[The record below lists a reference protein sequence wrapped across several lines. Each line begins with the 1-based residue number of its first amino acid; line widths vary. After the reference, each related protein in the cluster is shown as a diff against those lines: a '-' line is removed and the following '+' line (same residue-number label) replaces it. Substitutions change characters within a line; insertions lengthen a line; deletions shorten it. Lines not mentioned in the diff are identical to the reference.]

1 MKKIL
6 ISGDS
11 FAADWTKKYNNVCG
25 WVNMLESDYEVMNI
39 AQAGVSEYKIYKQ
52 LESIDTKKF
61 DKIIISHT
69 SAYRI
74 PIEEHPIHKDDL
86 LHNNCDLIYSDLKEH
101 MENPIAKIGVDF
113 YENLFDP
120 DYFIFIYHLIIDK
133 IMLKYPE
140 AIHIT
145 FFDDFKKDNI
155 YGFEKIFL
163 KNKGLVNHM
172 NEKGNKIIYDRMK
185 KLINE

>member
-1 MKKIL
+1 
-6 ISGDS
+6 
-11 FAADWTKKYNNVCG
+11 
-25 WVNMLESDYEVMNI
+25 MLESDYEVMNI

-113 YENLFDP
+113 YENLFNP

-172 NEKGNKIIYDRMK
+172 NEKGNKIIYDKIK